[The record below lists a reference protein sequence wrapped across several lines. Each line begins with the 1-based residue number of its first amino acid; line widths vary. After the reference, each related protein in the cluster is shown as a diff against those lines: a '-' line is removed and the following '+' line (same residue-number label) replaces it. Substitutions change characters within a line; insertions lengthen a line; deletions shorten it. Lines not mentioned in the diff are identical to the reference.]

1 MKNNDLK
8 FQDIIIV
15 FMQELSPFKENY
27 VYFLLL
33 MIVLSVV
40 VYLFFGENYFGILPF
55 SKMMETSVFSKI
67 INDFLTIFNILT
79 VVTMLFRYMF
89 KTLSYRTNQLMKK
102 YTLLCREKLPLYQ
115 HHTPSRIKTEM
126 FIFQLLLCSAIL
138 FWFWILVF
146 HDDRKSLLYELFNSN
161 FILVLLFMS
170 FMHYAIYY
178 LTLMNIIF
186 WEQRK
191 HVM

>member
-40 VYLFFGENYFGILPF
+40 VYLFFGENYFCILPF

-115 HHTPSRIKTEM
+115 YHTPSRIKTEM

>member
-8 FQDIIIV
+8 FQDITIV
-15 FMQELSPFKENY
+15 FMQELSPFKDNY
-27 VYFLLL
+27 VYILLL
-33 MIVLSVV
+33 MIVLSIV
-40 VYLFFGENYFGILPF
+40 VYLFFGENYSGILPF
-55 SKMMETSVFSKI
+55 SKIMETGVFSKI

-79 VVTMLFRYMF
+79 VVAMLFRYMF
-89 KTLSYRTNQLMKK
+89 KTLSYRTSQLMKK

-126 FIFQLLLCSAIL
+126 FVFQAFLCSAIL
-138 FWFWILVF
+138 FWFWILIF
-146 HDDRKSLLYELFNSN
+146 HDERKSLLYELFNSH

-170 FMHYAIYY
+170 FMHYAVYY
-178 LTLMNIIF
+178 LTLMNIVF

-191 HVM
+191 YVM

>member
-1 MKNNDLK
+1 VKNNDLK

-67 INDFLTIFNILT
+67 INW
-79 VVTMLFRYMF
+79 
-89 KTLSYRTNQLMKK
+89 
-102 YTLLCREKLPLYQ
+102 LL
-115 HHTPSRIKTEM
+115 
-126 FIFQLLLCSAIL
+126 
-138 FWFWILVF
+138 
-146 HDDRKSLLYELFNSN
+146 
-161 FILVLLFMS
+161 
-170 FMHYAIYY
+170 
-178 LTLMNIIF
+178 
-186 WEQRK
+186 
-191 HVM
+191 